1 MFFKSSRV
9 HLASSPPAAVP
20 RWMKAALI
28 FGLIGLGAVGYVII
42 ATNSLTLAQDATQ
55 ATADDPDSKPKSEQA
70 KPADTS
76 TKHPRRVALRKAK
89 PQQAAPQPQLAAW
102 PTAQTAS
109 QNFAAR
115 LQQAGAT
122 TCARRIDELAVASL
136 QGATATANVSSW
148 FVAAPNERP
157 VNVVIAQKFAAAN
170 VPYGATDIFAS
181 PEPNAKCD
189 AFSVQVV
196 PSPLSCER
204 LRQIISS
211 HGRVV
216 ADLVGIPFLQDS
228 NGQIMLVPTPANAC
242 VLIGLR
248 MAYTP

>member
-1 MFFKSSRV
+1 MFFRSSRV
-9 HLASSPPAAVP
+9 YLASSPPPAVP
-20 RWMKAALI
+20 RWMKAGLV
-28 FGLIGLGAVGYVII
+28 FGLIGLGAIGYVII
-42 ATNSLTLAQDATQ
+42 ATNSLTLAQDATK
-55 ATADDPDSKPKSEQA
+55 ATSDDASSNPKPDQA
-70 KPADTS
+70 KPVDTS
-76 TKHPRRVALRKAK
+76 AKHPRKLAARKAK
-89 PQQAAPQPQLAAW
+89 PQQPAPPPATW
-102 PTAQTAS
+102 PTAQIAS
-109 QNFAAR
+109 RNFAAR
-115 LQQAGAT
+115 LEQAGAT
-122 TCARRIDELAVASL
+122 ICARRIDELAVATM

-216 ADLVGIPFLQDS
+216 ADLVGIPLLQDT
-228 NGQIMLVPTPANAC
+228 NGQIMLVPTGANAC

>member
-1 MFFKSSRV
+1 MFFRSSRV
-9 HLASSPPAAVP
+9 HLASSPPPAVP
-20 RWMKAALI
+20 RWMKAALV
-28 FGLIGLGAVGYVII
+28 FGLIGLGAIGYVII
-42 ATNSLTLAQDATQ
+42 ATNSLTLAQDATKT
-55 ATADDPDSKPKSEQA
+55 TADDNDAKPEQA
-70 KPADTS
+70 KPTDMQA
-76 TKHPRRVALRKAK
+76 KHPRKLAARKAK
-89 PQQAAPQPQLAAW
+89 PQQPAPQAQPAAW

-109 QNFAAR
+109 RNFAAR

-122 TCARRIDELAVASL
+122 TCARRIDELAVATM
-136 QGATATANVSSW
+136 QGTTATANVSSW

-216 ADLVGIPFLQDS
+216 ADLVGIPLLQDT
-228 NGQIMLVPTPANAC
+228 NGQIMLVPTGANAC

>member
-1 MFFKSSRV
+1 M
-9 HLASSPPAAVP
+9 
-20 RWMKAALI
+20 
-28 FGLIGLGAVGYVII
+28 
-42 ATNSLTLAQDATQ
+42 
-55 ATADDPDSKPKSEQA
+55 
-70 KPADTS
+70 
-76 TKHPRRVALRKAK
+76 
-89 PQQAAPQPQLAAW
+89 
-102 PTAQTAS
+102 
-109 QNFAAR
+109 
-115 LQQAGAT
+115 
-122 TCARRIDELAVASL
+122 

-216 ADLVGIPFLQDS
+216 ADLVGIPLLQDT
-228 NGQIMLVPTPANAC
+228 NGQIMLVPTGANAC
-242 VLIGLR
+242 VPIGLR